1 MDAPATPNIYLS
13 VDLKKNRIRIHKA
26 PLHQMGDPPYIQLL
40 VNPERME
47 VAIRGVDYDA
57 PQVQAHKVSQSKM
70 LSDFSYEIYSMA
82 FVKKLC
88 ALIGDLDT
96 NCSYRMAGTLSP
108 EKRLAIFSLKTLKRI
123 EG

>member
-1 MDAPATPNIYLS
+1 MDAPATPIIYLS

-26 PLHQMGDPPYIQLL
+26 SLHQMGDPPYIQLL

-47 VAIRGVDYDA
+47 VAIRGVNYDA

-82 FVKKLC
+82 FVKSS
-88 ALIGDLDT
+88 AH
-96 NCSYRMAGTLSP
+96 
-108 EKRLAIFSLKTLKRI
+108 
-123 EG
+123 

>member
-1 MDAPATPNIYLS
+1 MPGYHNLLQKSQYLMDRLPNSL
-13 VDLKKNRIRIHKA
+13 
-26 PLHQMGDPPYIQLL
+26 
-40 VNPERME
+40 PECACSKGVRRNCQFALDCFGME

-88 ALIGDLDT
+88 ALTGNLDT
-96 NCSYRMAGTLSP
+96 NCSYRMAGTISP
-108 EKRLAIFSLKTLKRI
+108 EKRLAVFSLKTLKRI